1 MESDVRCLEEG
12 LQEVGAQGLVVRS
25 SGCSLMVNM
34 QIPVQRWSQGLG
46 YRWLGEGLFAC
57 RHPGFSLWN
66 YQNNYQIY
74 KEEEAGLV

>member
-1 MESDVRCLEEG
+1 
-12 LQEVGAQGLVVRS
+12 
-25 SGCSLMVNM
+25 MVNM